1 MSYCTPVEEQQAPI
15 LNLSLSEQMFE
26 GLLNDSN
33 LVEDLDFLS
42 NSNDRGNGNVKD
54 SPYVFK
60 SIDQTNKVDP
70 KLIKKFY
77 ESLCLLPQDLQE
89 RLVDRFSIQDI

>member
-1 MSYCTPVEEQQAPI
+1 
-15 LNLSLSEQMFE
+15 MFE
-26 GLLNDSN
+26 GLLNDCT
-33 LVEDLDFLS
+33 LVEDLDFS
-42 NSNDRGNGNVKD
+42 SDSNDEGYGNVKD

-70 KLIKKFY
+70 KLMKKIQ

-89 RLVDRFSIQDI
+89 RLVDCFSIQDI